1 MTLKDIQPLPE
12 FFGRYMLLAEDVTPI
27 KAMEIAGQEARTSD
41 LPTWKQLGDRVY
53 ATGKWTIKT
62 ILQHIIDT
70 ERIFL
75 YRALAY
81 ARGEKVKV
89 PGFDEN
95 EYAQNAIVD
104 HRTLE
109 DLSEELIHT
118 HESAKY
124 LFQSFPES
132 VLHYTCQGFAG
143 EYTVGS
149 IPYILLGHQRW
160 HVKVIEE
167 RYLPLLGK

>member
-1 MTLKDIQPLPE
+1 MTLRDIQPLPE
-12 FFGRYMLLAEDVTPI
+12 FFGRYMLLAEDVSPI
-27 KAMEIAGQEARTSD
+27 KALDIVRQEARGLD
-41 LPTWKQLGDRVY
+41 LSTWKQLGDRVY
-53 ATGKWTIKT
+53 APGKWTIKT

-81 ARGEKVKV
+81 ARGEKIKV
-89 PGFDEN
+89 PAFDEN
-95 EYAQNAIVD
+95 EYAQNAIVT

-118 HESAKY
+118 HESAKH

-132 VLHYTCQGFAG
+132 VLPNPCQGFAG
-143 EYTVGS
+143 DYTVGS

-160 HVKVIEE
+160 HFNVMDE
-167 RYLPLLGK
+167 RYLPLLVK